1 MQHAPDSP
9 FGSQRTG
16 QPGPVNAWAAPV
28 TPLPII
34 AMASFRRLMAYE
46 GRSVDL
52 ARMCIDRQYAFVCLA
67 EAHSS
72 SSERLRKVALALFA
86 SYDRNAGAAPP
97 H

>member
-1 MQHAPDSP
+1 MQHAPDPQSS
-9 FGSQRTG
+9 FQGHASRW
-16 QPGPVNAWAAPV
+16 PGAACAAPV

-52 ARMCIDRQYAFVCLA
+52 ARMCVDRQYAFDCLA
-67 EAHSS
+67 DAHSS
-72 SSERLRKVALALFA
+72 SNERLRQAALALFA
-86 SYDRNAGAAPP
+86 TYDRNASAGLA